1 MKKSFYIGFV
11 VVIAI
16 VLAIP
21 FFVKQKLET
30 SLQEH
35 QKNMQEYGIDVKI
48 IGIEGYFNSKT
59 NLEYKITDGKKFFN
73 FLLDKAQKFDP
84 NVEIYTK
91 TLKAQ
96 MSNLA
101 TPVFSGVTFEALL
114 NSSNLLP
121 SDYDMSLS
129 LVKFSDEAMLE
140 IQSDKE
146 VQDLIL
152 PILNEKML
160 TLFIKM
166 DTNAKIKS
174 IQMKDIT
181 LAKQDEFDIKILKNK
196 LDLDYDK
203 GINGTYTIGKQL
215 YKSQTS
221 QNRLFS
227 LEMDNLTY
235 VFNYI
240 SQFNSKANISI
251 ENIALVEKK
260 YSRLSSFRI
269 QKLGVDTKVSS
280 PNNINLDA
288 YTGYSLKGIN
298 IQDRKMN
305 YTLDEANL
313 KISLSNLLKDDL
325 LALSN
330 AYRDVLLQNDR
341 FLRQEATK
349 IMLEKFVKIVNNG
362 LKSTLDLSIKGSQFQ
377 NIIFK
382 DIALNVDATIPKNEF
397 NLEDKQSFKEALDM
411 ISVKGSLSM
420 EKSDAEA
427 ILMLDKSLQKLVDLA
442 VERQGKLY
450 FDIEVKNSQLF
461 INSNKI

>member
-152 PILNEKML
+152 PILRW
-160 TLFIKM
+160 IKM
-166 DTNAKIKS
+166 
-174 IQMKDIT
+174 
-181 LAKQDEFDIKILKNK
+181 
-196 LDLDYDK
+196 
-203 GINGTYTIGKQL
+203 
-215 YKSQTS
+215 
-221 QNRLFS
+221 
-227 LEMDNLTY
+227 
-235 VFNYI
+235 
-240 SQFNSKANISI
+240 
-251 ENIALVEKK
+251 
-260 YSRLSSFRI
+260 
-269 QKLGVDTKVSS
+269 QK
-280 PNNINLDA
+280 
-288 YTGYSLKGIN
+288 
-298 IQDRKMN
+298 
-305 YTLDEANL
+305 
-313 KISLSNLLKDDL
+313 
-325 LALSN
+325 
-330 AYRDVLLQNDR
+330 
-341 FLRQEATK
+341 
-349 IMLEKFVKIVNNG
+349 
-362 LKSTLDLSIKGSQFQ
+362 
-377 NIIFK
+377 
-382 DIALNVDATIPKNEF
+382 
-397 NLEDKQSFKEALDM
+397 
-411 ISVKGSLSM
+411 
-420 EKSDAEA
+420 
-427 ILMLDKSLQKLVDLA
+427 
-442 VERQGKLY
+442 
-450 FDIEVKNSQLF
+450 
-461 INSNKI
+461 